1 MDYIMTA
8 TTFTGVTS
16 DDRTITVDHRNANW
30 SLLKT
35 AVRDKDWG
43 LVEDLA
49 DMAKAITVFGQ
60 GKIVVQDGVIFF
72 EGVAVHNTVTERI
85 IRMMSEGF
93 DVTPMVLFLENLMEN
108 PSNRSIADLYRFLE
122 HNALPI
128 TGDGCFLAYKMVN
141 DDFTDARTGKMDN
154 SVGATVEMPRR
165 DVEDNPDVTCST
177 GLHFCSVDYLSSH
190 WGSTIVILKVNPAD
204 VVSIPTDY
212 NNAKGRACKYQVVG
226 VHQEG
231 HTHDSLAD
239 SVVNEDYDA
248 GYEDGYGDGYN
259 EAAYQW

>member
-35 AVRDKDWG
+35 AVRDKDWS

-49 DMAKAITVFGQ
+49 DMAKAVTDFGQ

-141 DDFTDARTGKMDN
+141 DDFTDARTGEMDN

-231 HTHDSLAD
+231 HDHDSLAD

-248 GYEDGYGDGYN
+248 GYEDGYEDGYN